1 METTLLLIKMG
12 GEIALVLITV
22 VTTAVAAYQRFKARQ
37 YKEGFRLSEETLDGL
52 ILAIE
57 ALPDS
62 EGKREVKA
70 AIKEASEY
78 LGTEGPVLAAK
89 VKAVE
94 KALRDLGWWST
105 GETGATVRATE
116 AARQWKELQK
126 CAGNGKQ

>member
-22 VTTAVAAYQRFKARQ
+22 ATTAVAAYQRFKAGQ

-52 ILAIE
+52 IIAIE

-62 EGKREVKA
+62 DGKRQVKA

-78 LGTEGPVLAAK
+78 LGTEGPVLSEK
-89 VKAVE
+89 VKKIE
-94 KALRDLGWWST
+94 KALRDLGWLST
-105 GETGATVRATE
+105 GEKGATIRAGE
-116 AARQWKELQK
+116 AARQWKEAQK
-126 CAGNGKQ
+126 CAGNGKR